1 MPVSLGVPEV
11 IVGNITSGQVV
22 LRDIQFVPTT
32 QIKAG
37 TSNGPEPLAIAPGS
51 ETINPTINLNTPVMA
66 DERLVLFNRST
77 NSYITTT
84 PILGKEALSKY
95 PNIEFVGS
103 FDSRTANLVAKELA
117 ANPPSSVSAQIM
129 DMAGKTD
136 IGENMQFLAILNAI
150 VTAMGTRGQILKDL
164 LDSGELTTVPDIQTQ
179 WNMAANI
186 NNFET
191 VYQPPVSEFVIQ
203 TPPVRT
209 TLALGEE
216 APPQPVRT
224 TMALGEESPPQSSA
238 NISRREKLV
247 EDLLDADRIMD
258 ASYCSNNMGIAYR
271 GPNDVNIYYIAG
283 GRGKPASNETCRLAA
298 QSRGD
303 DFGSRNAIVISRE
316 DYKAGL
322 RRQIAELDAES
333 TAEPINWWSTPNM
346 PGSFVNPIVSGSP
359 RPPWDTNVNPP
370 MQLPMPSNCKPVP
383 PGVPPVPAGCVP
395 VRPPIPPPKVYEPY
409 YPPPPPPPPPD
420 EYDDSGDGVGSV

>member
-11 IVGNITSGQVV
+11 IVGNISSGQVV

-37 TSNGPEPLAIAPGS
+37 TSNGPEPLAITPGS

-66 DERLVLFNRST
+66 DERLVLFNRSS

-84 PILGKEALSKY
+84 PVLGKEALSKY

-164 LDSGELTTVPDIQTQ
+164 LDSGELTTVPDIQRQ
-179 WNMAANI
+179 WDMAAQI

-209 TLALGEE
+209 TMAIGEE
-216 APPQPVRT
+216 SSPAPVRT
-224 TMALGEESPPQSSA
+224 TMMMGEESSPYVPENAQTTMMLGEESTPDRQTMDLIYCTGNEPANATYYVSNARAGCKVNPQGESKPNAVMISKEEYARQVAQGTAKPFGWPSSPTG
-238 NISRREKLV
+238 NF
-247 EDLLDADRIMD
+247 
-258 ASYCSNNMGIAYR
+258 
-271 GPNDVNIYYIAG
+271 
-283 GRGKPASNETCRLAA
+283 
-298 QSRGD
+298 Q
-303 DFGSRNAIVISRE
+303 F
-316 DYKAGL
+316 
-322 RRQIAELDAES
+322 
-333 TAEPINWWSTPNM
+333 PID
-346 PGSFVNPIVSGSP
+346 GSFINPYVSGSP

-370 MQLPMPSNCKPVP
+370 MQLPMPSNCVPVP
-383 PGVPPVPAGCVP
+383 PGVPPVPPGCVP
-395 VRPPIPPPKVYEPY
+395 IRPPIPPPQVYEPY

-420 EYDDSGDGVGSV
+420 EYDDSGNGVGSV